1 MFPGQRKQDRS
12 FGVSRYFSQ
21 YASHFITIWP
31 ELDNGSLR
39 FGGVGREALPNTL
52 AFLES
57 SISKRGRNI
66 YGIGLDSIV
75 VHTEDQTGKVVF

>member
-1 MFPGQRKQDRS
+1 MILFVRDR
-12 FGVSRYFSQ
+12 
-21 YASHFITIWP
+21 
-31 ELDNGSLR
+31 SLR
-39 FGGVGREALPNTL
+39 FGGVGREALQNTL

-75 VHTEDQTGKVVF
+75 VHTEDQTGEVVF